1 MKSVVWWSVG
11 LLFGL
16 GLMALGLFG
25 SGDPGSKVL
34 CGSEEMRPGQTCDK
48 TRYGQT
54 SSETYEEKRQE
65 AIDDA
70 ASFNGGGRWVT
81 FGIGTVIA
89 GACGWRLVVAIRRRA
104 GRGSGPAARTVQ
116 GQQAGFAPMPGHPPQ
131 GFPQQPGFPQ
141 EQGYQQQPGFP
152 QQQGYQQQPGFPQ
165 QQGYQ
170 QQPGFQQQGFPPPQ
184 GFQQPPPPGYGPHR
198 Q

>member
-1 MKSVVWWSVG
+1 MAQRGIPESVVWWSVG

-25 SGDPGSKVL
+25 SGEPGKVL
-34 CGSEEMRPGQTCDK
+34 CGSEEMRPGQTCDR
-48 TRYGQT
+48 TQYGQT

-70 ASFNGGGRWVT
+70 ATFKGGGRWVT

-104 GRGSGPAARTVQ
+104 GQGSGPVARTVP

-131 GFPQQPGFPQ
+131 GFPVRQDFPQQPGFQ
-141 EQGYQQQPGFP
+141 
-152 QQQGYQQQPGFPQ
+152 
-165 QQGYQ
+165 
-170 QQPGFQQQGFPPPQ
+170 QQQGFPPPQ

>member
-25 SGDPGSKVL
+25 SGGSGKVL
-34 CGSEEMRPGQTCDK
+34 CGGEEMRPGQTCEE

-70 ASFNGGGRWVT
+70 ATFKGGGRWVT

-89 GACGWRLVVAIRRRA
+89 GACGWRLIVAIRRRA
-104 GRGSGPAARTVQ
+104 GQGSGPVAQTAP
-116 GQQAGFAPMPGHPPQ
+116 GQQPGFVPPPGYPAQ
-131 GFPQQPGFPQ
+131 GYPAQGLPAHQNFPQQPGF
-141 EQGYQQQPGFP
+141 
-152 QQQGYQQQPGFPQ
+152 
-165 QQGYQ
+165 
-170 QQPGFQQQGFPPPQ
+170 QQPGFQQQPGFPPPQ
-184 GFQQPPPPGYGPHR
+184 GFQQPPPPGYGPR
-198 Q
+198 QQ